1 MNRCRAPKAFLLM
14 KTAFPPAN
22 ALVASKTPSKGMTV
36 EVETRLFA
44 GHRQYRYY
52 SIHLPILLHKDDSI
66 STIHPPSF
74 GSGCHSPKES
84 SLFPSFDGLCLNP
97 FLVSACDLHSGN
109 ADECQYPESGVCR
122 VITHAPVSLGASGL
136 QGDSGVG
143 AFEPCGLLDALPWV
157 AAVLFTRCAL
167 AWVPDSLFTRCPRGS
182 SGEGR
187 FA

>member
-1 MNRCRAPKAFLLM
+1 M
-14 KTAFPPAN
+14 KTAFLPAN
-22 ALVASKTPSKGMTV
+22 ALGASKTPSKGMPV
-36 EVETRLFA
+36 DAEARLFA

-66 STIHPPSF
+66 STIHPSSF

-84 SLFPSFDGLCLNP
+84 SLFPSFDGLRPNP
-97 FLVSACDLHSGN
+97 FVVFASHSHSRN
-109 ADECQYPESGVCR
+109 ADECQYPESGLCR
-122 VITHAPVSLGASGL
+122 VITHAPVSLGACGL

-157 AAVLFTRCAL
+157 AAVLFTRC
-167 AWVPDSLFTRCPRGS
+167 PRGS